1 MNQALYGSTGTWL
14 LPKPYSWKS
23 WQAILA
29 GVWLVVNGH

>member
-1 MNQALYGSTGTWL
+1 MNQARLRKRGTGL
-14 LPKPYSWKS
+14 LPTLYAWKS